1 MLEFGNGHGLEEE
14 RDDWMKKRIL
24 SILTCLIL
32 AVSLFPTAAV
42 AAEEGQAAQVGSRT
56 YNTLAEAI
64 ENAAPGETI
73 TLLRDYRQG
82 SDDTRPCDLAGK
94 TLDLNGK
101 TYELGYPVFF
111 FGDNGTVKN
120 GTLTMDSFGREQ
132 YTMVIGGGAS
142 ADGFT
147 VDGVEL
153 NNGLSIA
160 NGTNVR
166 LKNLT
171 ASTLGSTAVT
181 SAVRMGK
188 NCSATI
194 ESGRY
199 TVNGIQSSAVYNNG
213 GTLTINGGEFSA
225 SGSSAVAVL
234 TGAMT
239 DNECLPSTTI
249 INAGTFTTKDS
260 AYVLWNWSTLTIN
273 GGTFSSAGGFLN
285 DSLSK
290 ADTTLNDG
298 YFGGKQCFYS
308 ADEKLHLY
316 GGYYENRPYPAS
328 GYTVILSDAVN
339 YPYQVV
345 EEDGSGVQVLTDLD
359 GVRYDD
365 SRLSPDLDDEEK
377 EQLRNLTCSV
387 DVLEEAARDSV
398 ARKLSQTEIAALMEQ
413 AADKLS
419 ASGRIYLYVNA
430 YLEFA
435 PVNWKDQKLSMEITP
450 MYSIWASTSPYE
462 WHFVEDEDGNGT
474 PHEDSTVCRVQA
486 PQPMQIDKPVQVQIG
501 LPAGFVDGTETIY
514 VEHVKNGQT
523 YIYTAALKSVSS
535 DPPPQSLTDGPAV
548 VLADPG
554 IRVQAGTDR
563 YDLIFT
569 TYHGFSPFTATT
581 TAPAVTITGSDGV
594 TIGYESLRAAANAAK
609 DGEKI
614 VLKSGSTHQLERL
627 SEDKSVTV
635 TNDTGAAVTII
646 YGGTAHQIP
655 DGGSYVCTYTRPSSG
670 GGASSYA
677 VAVKDSAHGKVAAS
691 HKTASSGTTVTLTV
705 TPDPGWALET
715 LTVRTADGKE
725 LDLADGKSDGEYC
738 FKMPGGRVT
747 VEATFLED
755 NSVLNFFFDVPND
768 AYYYEAV
775 KWAAGAGVTG
785 GVGDSLFAPDRPCT
799 RAQIVTFLWR
809 AAGSPVVNYAMDM
822 TDVSEDAYY
831 GEAVRWALS
840 QGITKGTG
848 AKTFSPDEACT
859 RAQAVTFLFRAV
871 GKPAEDKAAFTDVP
885 AAGYYADAVAWAVEN
900 GVTNGIGNGLFGPD
914 QTCTRAQ
921 IVTFLY
927 RAYLKK

>member
-1 MLEFGNGHGLEEE
+1 MLEFGIGHGLEEE

-32 AVSLFPTAAV
+32 AVSLFPTAAF

-56 YNTLAEAI
+56 YDTLAEAI
-64 ENAAPGETI
+64 ERAAPGETI

-82 SDDTRPCDLAGK
+82 SDDTKPCDLTGK

-120 GTLTMDSFGREQ
+120 GTLTTDSSGREQ
-132 YTMVIGGGAS
+132 PTMIIGGGAS
-142 ADGFT
+142 AAGFT
-147 VDGVEL
+147 VDGVKL

-181 SAVRMGK
+181 YAVRLGK

-199 TVNGIQSSAVYNNG
+199 TVNGMQTSAVYNNG
-213 GTLTINGGEFSA
+213 GTLTIAGGEFSA
-225 SGSSAVAVL
+225 SGISAVAVL
-234 TGAMT
+234 TGAM
-239 DNECLPSTTI
+239 DQEKYLPSTTT
-249 INAGTFTTKDS
+249 INNGTFTTKDS

-273 GGTFSSAGGFLN
+273 GGTFSSDGSFLN
-285 DSLSK
+285 DSLSP
-290 ADTTLNDG
+290 ADTTVNGG
-298 YFGGKQCFYS
+298 YFGGKQCFYD
-308 ADEKLHLY
+308 ADEQLHLY

-345 EEDGSGVQVLTDLD
+345 EEDGSGVQVLTDLNR
-359 GVRYDD
+359 VRYDD
-365 SRLSPDLDDEEK
+365 SRLSSDLGDEEK

-387 DVLEEAARDSV
+387 NVLEEAARDSV
-398 ARKLSQTEIAALMEQ
+398 ARKLSQAEIAALMEQ

-435 PVNWKDQKLSMEITP
+435 PVNWKDQKLSVEITP

-462 WHFVEDEDGNGT
+462 WYFVEDEDGNGT

-535 DPPPQSLTDGPAV
+535 DPRPQSLTDGPAV

-554 IRVQAGTDR
+554 IRVQANTDR

-581 TAPAVTITGSDGV
+581 TAPPVTITGSDGV
-594 TIGYESLRAAANAAK
+594 TIGYESLQAAANAAK

-614 VLKSGSTHQLERL
+614 VLKSGSTNQLDRF

-635 TNDTGAAVTII
+635 MNDTGAAVTII
-646 YGGTAHQIP
+646 YGGTVHQIP

-715 LTVRTADGKE
+715 LTVLDKNGKE
-725 LDLADGKSDGEYC
+725 LNLDIVTLGKKYT
-738 FKMPGGRVT
+738 FKMPSGSVT
-747 VEATFLED
+747 VKAKFMED
-755 NSVLNFFFDVPND
+755 NTMLNYFVDVNAQDYFYDAVL
-768 AYYYEAV
+768 
-775 KWAAGAGVTG
+775 WAAEKSITSGTD
-785 GVGDSLFAPDRPCT
+785 DSHFSPNAPCT

-840 QGITKGTG
+840 QGIAKGTG
-848 AKTFSPDEACT
+848 AGTFSPDETCT

-871 GKPAEDKAAFTDVP
+871 GRPAEGKAAFTDVP

-900 GVTNGIGNGLFGPD
+900 GVTNGIGNSLFGPD